1 MQLKPVL
8 GPAQLTFYGVG
19 NIVGAG
25 VYSAIGPAAGIAQ
38 EGLWLSFVIGAM
50 VALLTGSS
58 YAEMTTLF
66 PHAGAEYLYLRRAL
80 PKSDWAPFGVGL
92 LILMGGA
99 ATAST
104 VAVAFGGYLR
114 TFVDVPILTSALTLL
129 AVCTAFNIWGLRE
142 SSWINI
148 LFTTIEV
155 CGLLIVIAAALT
167 RDSLHEPLLTW
178 PSAGVLPA
186 AAIVF
191 FVYLG
196 FEGMANL
203 SEEARDPSRDLPRAI
218 FYSIGITT
226 LLYVLVSLA
235 VIALATPNE
244 LASSEAPLALAIQG
258 TWPGGPSVLGAIA
271 IFATANTV
279 LISLIASSRLAFS
292 MGRDGEIPSI
302 FATLLPTRH
311 TPWIAATLMFAM
323 SAALVPI
330 GNVKILAELS
340 SFAVLLAFLAVNLAL
355 IIVRYRL
362 PDLPRPFRVPL
373 TIGRMPLLPLAA
385 IASICLL
392 LVNFDWEI
400 YVAGLGALVLSGLAF
415 LMRKRWRGA
424 LR

>member
-1 MQLKPVL
+1 
-8 GPAQLTFYGVG
+8 
-19 NIVGAG
+19 
-25 VYSAIGPAAGIAQ
+25 
-38 EGLWLSFVIGAM
+38 
-50 VALLTGSS
+50 
-58 YAEMTTLF
+58 
-66 PHAGAEYLYLRRAL
+66 
-80 PKSDWAPFGVGL
+80 
-92 LILMGGA
+92 
-99 ATAST
+99 
-104 VAVAFGGYLR
+104 
-114 TFVDVPILTSALTLL
+114 
-129 AVCTAFNIWGLRE
+129 
-142 SSWINI
+142 
-148 LFTTIEV
+148 
-155 CGLLIVIAAALT
+155 
-167 RDSLHEPLLTW
+167 
-178 PSAGVLPA
+178 
-186 AAIVF
+186 
-191 FVYLG
+191 
-196 FEGMANL
+196 
-203 SEEARDPSRDLPRAI
+203 
-218 FYSIGITT
+218 
-226 LLYVLVSLA
+226 
-235 VIALATPNE
+235 
-244 LASSEAPLALAIQG
+244 
-258 TWPGGPSVLGAIA
+258 
-271 IFATANTV
+271 
-279 LISLIASSRLAFS
+279 